1 MPTTKIRKRQ
11 IQLDGDDGLHSEYL
25 RRTIDDA
32 TDYAL
37 SVAGGKPAGEPG
49 LNLTGHRI
57 INVAEAVLDT
67 DAPNWGQVR
76 NLVIQGEYRGEIVGY
91 VVVRGSSTKYVQ
103 DANGDGNNEETDAPA
118 ITGGLYLYLSATNG
132 RQPGDVAK
140 WTGSSWLCD
149 NSQGTFDTTSSAA
162 DPGGPLAGA
171 LYLLTVAAQ
180 PGDILPRH
188 TADTG
193 EWTSDVYLKWNAS
206 YDVAG
211 NQNIGRWE
219 IWGSAV
225 NIPFASKTA
234 PGKVQIGDGLQIA
247 GGVLYADPD
256 TSRGLSWSGTSPNQ
270 QFGLNILDPFKF
282 TSGALDLKRYGL
294 DPADTGSPTAGAGDS
309 GGLGY
314 YGKVGFYLN
323 TNTGEL
329 VGQLRLHTLRLDYEL
344 GQFGHNSVWW
354 LQNLAL
360 VAGGALNL
368 KTRGTVTVYSDGQIS
383 FAQPIFYWY
392 RGARLQ
398 GGSVVVAQIPAGTT
412 PALNDGQVLVW
423 RFTPPTYNVGSSSS
437 FPQSVIASSGSWQV
451 LSSGIGLSY
460 TAYESPTDLPVAVRV
475 GNLIFFADGT
485 VVPVPSSGN
494 IQIYLG
500 YTHWD
505 LIAGKPSQFE
515 PAPHTHPLVQTFYT
529 NSGTRPDGYAVRYVL
544 LGAGVSPKGQRA
556 VEELLR
562 LIRRFKVEPQTYYR
576 FIRGQT
582 IVIRRGLPSGAT
594 TPGFERQI
602 RGVLIVFRA
611 PSGGNNGYLLG
622 NGTDLN
628 SSIITFGG
636 GTTSVVKTGSAT
648 GLGTVKLLTERGI
661 EYMYDGF
668 KAEYF
673 DVGANTNG
681 DGVSSDEEWHV
692 ALLYWDGAITWGT
705 NEQVEIYPHGAGAP
719 GSTVQPIDIARIALL
734 TDTGDLVNLLEEE
747 AKWGAVEEPV
757 HAIRDA
763 ASDSVFTNTI
773 THWQAVDSGVTVT
786 RDSGEQALKIVEP
799 GSGTPTAG
807 LAQLQDSG
815 DPPGSVLQILSGKRY
830 RLTFRAKS
838 SVSNAQL
845 KVQLV
850 YGSGTGTVYWE
861 QTITLG
867 TSYNTFSFYVYTVP
881 SNLRIR
887 FARASGNY
895 SGRQYWIDDIYLYQC
910 GTYVDLRPDG
920 ITETYW
926 YSSNQHVAAYA
937 ATPPEPA
944 IVVHANARLVAAN
957 LERRTATDH
966 VVVFSR
972 NEDEPV
978 QHLQKLS
985 LSVLQQLLNI
995 KQASVSVTGINLT
1008 SGSYDISLSV
1018 NGAVLD
1024 PGNSRTSFNV
1034 YINGVRLTQ
1043 DDSVNAYEILTNASG
1058 QAVAVRLNAAGI
1070 GYPILPDDRI
1080 DIVYWRA

>member
-1 MPTTKIRKRQ
+1 MPQTKIRKRQ
-11 IQLDGDDGLHSEYL
+11 IQLEGSDGLHSEYL
-25 RRTIDDA
+25 RRTTDDS
-32 TDYAL
+32 TDYKL
-37 SVAGGKPAGEPG
+37 SVAAGKPAGEPG
-49 LNLTGHRI
+49 LDLTGHRI
-57 INVAEAVLDT
+57 VNVAEAVLDT

-91 VVVRGSSTKYVQ
+91 VVVRGSTTKYVQ
-103 DANGDGNNEETDAPA
+103 DADGDGVNEETDAPS
-118 ITGGLYLYLSATNG
+118 ITGGLYLYLSAVNG
-132 RQPGDVAK
+132 RQPGDIAK

-149 NSQGTFDTTSSAA
+149 NSQGTFDTTSTAA
-162 DPGGPLAGA
+162 DPGGQLAGA

-180 PGDILPRH
+180 PGDILPHH
-188 TADTG
+188 TPDTG

-206 YDVAG
+206 YDIAG

-247 GGVLYADPD
+247 GGVLYVDPD

-270 QFGLNILDPFKF
+270 QFGLNILDPFTF

-294 DPADTGSPTAGAGDS
+294 DPGDTGSPIAGAGDN

-323 TNTGEL
+323 DAGEL

-368 KTRGTVTVYSDGQIS
+368 KTRGTVTVHSDGRIN

-392 RGARLQ
+392 RGAKLQ

-412 PALNDGQVLVW
+412 PALGDGQVLVW
-423 RFTPPTYNVGSSSS
+423 RFEPPTYNVGSSSS
-437 FPQSVIASSGSWQV
+437 FPQSVVANSGSWQV
-451 LSSGIGLSY
+451 LNSGIGSTY
-460 TAYESPTDLPVAVRV
+460 TAYESPTDLPVALRL

-485 VVPVPSSGN
+485 VVPVPASGN
-494 IQIYLG
+494 IQLNLG

-505 LIAGKPSQFE
+505 LIAGKPSQFT
-515 PAPHTHPLVQTFYT
+515 PAPHTHWLVETFYT
-529 NSGTRPDGYAVRYVL
+529 NSGTRPDGSAVRYVL
-544 LGAGVSPKGQRA
+544 LGAGNSPKGQRV

-562 LIRRFKVEPQTYYR
+562 LVRRFKVEPKTYYR

-582 IVIRRGLPSGAT
+582 IVIRRGLPSDAAT
-594 TPGFERQI
+594 PNFERQI

-611 PSGGNNGYLLG
+611 PHGGNNGYLLG

-628 SSIITFGG
+628 SSVITFGG
-636 GTTSVVKTGSAT
+636 GTTSVVRTGGAT
-648 GLGTVKLLTERGI
+648 GLGTVRLLTERGI
-661 EYMYDGF
+661 EYTYDGF

-673 DVGANTNG
+673 DVGSNTGG
-681 DGVSSDEEWHV
+681 DGVSSNEEWHV
-692 ALLYWDGAITWGT
+692 ALLYWDGAITWGV

-719 GSTVQPIDIARIALL
+719 ASTIQPIDIARIALL
-734 TDTGDLVNLLEEE
+734 TDTGDLVNLLEDE

-773 THWQAVDSGVTVT
+773 TRWQAVDSGVTVT
-786 RDSGEQALKIVEP
+786 RDSGEQALRIVEP
-799 GSGTPTAG
+799 SSGTPTAG

-815 DPPGSVLQILSGKRY
+815 DPPGSVLQILPGKRY
-830 RLTFRAKS
+830 RLTFRARS
-838 SVSNAQL
+838 SVSGAQL

-850 YGSGTGTVYWE
+850 YGTNTVYWE

-867 TSYNTFSFYVYTVP
+867 TGYTTFNFYVYTVP
-881 SNLRIR
+881 SGLRIR

-910 GTYVDLRPDG
+910 GAYADLRPDG

-937 ATPPEPA
+937 ATPPQPA

-1008 SGSYDISLSV
+1008 GGSYDIALSV

-1024 PGNSRTSFNV
+1024 PNNSRTSFNV

-1043 DDSVNAYEILTNASG
+1043 DDSVNAYEILTNSSG
-1058 QAVAVRLNAAGI
+1058 QATAVRLNAAGI

>member
-247 GGVLYADPD
+247 GGVLYAAPD

-398 GGSVVVAQIPAGTT
+398 DGSVVVAQIPAGTT

>member
-1 MPTTKIRKRQ
+1 MSMTKIRKRQ
-11 IQLDGDDGLHSEYL
+11 IQLEGDDGLHSEYL
-25 RRTIDDA
+25 RRTVDEE
-32 TDYAL
+32 TRYAL
-37 SVAGGKPAGEPG
+37 TVASGKPAGTLG
-49 LNLTGHRI
+49 LDLTGHRI
-57 INVAEAVLDT
+57 VNVAEAVQDT

-91 VVVRGSSTKYVQ
+91 VVVRGSTTKYVQ
-103 DANGDGNNEETDAPA
+103 DVDGDGNNEETDAPA
-118 ITGGLYLYLSATNG
+118 ITGGLYLYLSAVNG

-180 PGDILPRH
+180 LGDILPHH
-188 TADTG
+188 TPDTG

-234 PGKVQIGDGLQIA
+234 PGKVKIGDGLRID

-282 TSGALDLKRYGL
+282 TSGALDIKRYGL
-294 DPADTGSPTAGAGDS
+294 DPADTGNVNAGAGDNL
-309 GGLGY
+309 GLGY

-323 TNTGEL
+323 SDGEL

-344 GQFGHNSVWW
+344 GQLGHHSVWW

-360 VAGGALNL
+360 VAGGALNF
-368 KTRGTVTVYSDGQIS
+368 KTSGRVTVHSNGQIN
-383 FAQPIFYWY
+383 FEQPIFYWY
-392 RGARLQ
+392 RGAKLQ
-398 GGSVVVAQIPAGTT
+398 GGTVVVAQIPAGTT
-412 PALNDGQVLVW
+412 PALSAGEVLVW
-423 RFTPPTYNVGSSSS
+423 RFTPPTYNVGSPSS
-437 FPQSVIASSGSWQV
+437 FPQSVVANSGSWVV
-451 LSSGIGLSY
+451 LSSGIGSTH
-460 TAYESPTDLPVAVRV
+460 TAYESPTDLPVAVRQ

-485 VVPVPSSGN
+485 VVPVPNSGS
-494 IQIYLG
+494 IQINLG

-505 LIAGKPSQFE
+505 LIAGKPAQFE
-515 PAPHTHPLVQTFYT
+515 PAPHTHRLVETFYT
-529 NSGTRPDGYAVRYVL
+529 NSGTRPDGFTVRYVL
-544 LGAGVSPKGQRA
+544 LGAGASPKGQRA

-582 IVIRRGLPSGAT
+582 ITIRRGLPSNAT
-594 TPGFERQI
+594 TPNFERQI

-611 PSGGNNGYLLG
+611 PHGGNNGYLLG

-628 SSIITFGG
+628 SAVITFGG
-636 GTTSVVKTGSAT
+636 GTSSVIRTSGASN
-648 GLGTVKLLTERGI
+648 LGTVKLLTERGI
-661 EYMYDGF
+661 EYTYDGF

-673 DVGANTNG
+673 DVGANTGG

-692 ALLYWDGAITWGT
+692 ALLYWDGSITWGVD
-705 NEQVEIYPHGAGAP
+705 EQVEIYPHGAGAP
-719 GSTVQPIDIARIALL
+719 TSTIQPIDIARIALL
-734 TDTGDLVNLLEEE
+734 TDTGDLVNLLEDE

-763 ASDSVFTNTI
+763 ASDSVFSNTTTN
-773 THWQAVDSGVTVT
+773 WQAVDSGVTVT
-786 RDSGEQALKIVEP
+786 RDSDEQALKIVEP

-815 DPPGSVLQILSGKRY
+815 DPPRSVLQILPGKRY

-850 YGSGTGTVYWE
+850 YGTNTVYWE

-867 TSYNTFSFYVYTVP
+867 TSYNTFNFYVYTVP
-881 SNLRIR
+881 SGLRIR
-887 FARASGNY
+887 FACASDSY

-910 GTYVDLRPDG
+910 GAYVDLRPDG

-926 YSSNQHVAAYA
+926 YSSNQYVAAYA
-937 ATPPEPA
+937 ATPSEPA

-985 LSVLQQLLNI
+985 LSVLQQLLNV
-995 KQASVSVTGINLT
+995 KQASGSVTGVNLT
-1008 SGSYDISLSV
+1008 SGSYDIALTDV
-1018 NGAVLD
+1018 GAVLD
-1024 PGNSRTSFNV
+1024 PGNPRTSFNV

-1043 DDSVNAYEILTNASG
+1043 DDSVNAYEIVTNASG
-1058 QAVAVRLNAAGI
+1058 QATAVRLNAAGI
-1070 GYPILPDDRI
+1070 GYPILPEDRI

>member
-1 MPTTKIRKRQ
+1 MPQTKIRKRQ
-11 IQLDGDDGLHSEYL
+11 IQLEGDDGLHSEYL
-25 RRTIDDA
+25 RRTVDDA

-37 SVAGGKPAGEPG
+37 SVAGGKPAGSPG
-49 LNLTGHRI
+49 LDLTGHRI
-57 INVAEAVLDT
+57 INVAEAVQDT

-103 DANGDGNNEETDAPA
+103 DANGDGNNEETDSPA
-118 ITGGLYLYLSATNG
+118 IAGGLYLYLSATNG

-149 NSQGTFDTTSSAA
+149 NSQGTFNTTSSDA

-180 PGDILPRH
+180 PGDILPHH

-206 YDVAG
+206 YDISN

-234 PGKVQIGDGLQIA
+234 PGKVQIGDGLAIS

-270 QFGLNILDPFKF
+270 RFGLNILDPFKF

-294 DPADTGSPTAGAGDS
+294 DPSDTGSTTSGAGDS

-323 TNTGEL
+323 GSGEL
-329 VGQLRLHTLRLDYEL
+329 VGQLRLHTLRLDYAL

-368 KTRGTVTVYSDGQIS
+368 KTSGTVTVHSNGQIN

-392 RGARLQ
+392 RGAKLQ
-398 GGSVVVAQIPAGTT
+398 GDSVVVAQIPAGTT
-412 PALNDGQVLVW
+412 PALGDGQVLVW
-423 RFTPPTYNVGSSSS
+423 RFTPPTYNVGSSNT
-437 FPQSVIASSGSWQV
+437 FPQSVVANSGSWQV
-451 LSSGIGLSY
+451 LSSGIGSTY
-460 TAYESPTDLPVAVRV
+460 TAYESPTDLPVAVRQ

-494 IQIYLG
+494 IQINLG

-505 LIAGKPSQFE
+505 LIAGKPSQFT
-515 PAPHTHPLVQTFYT
+515 PAPHTHPLVETSYT
-529 NSGTRPDGYAVRYVL
+529 NSGMRPDSYAVRYVL
-544 LGAGVSPKGQRA
+544 RGAGSSPKGQRA

-562 LIRRFKVEPQTYYR
+562 LVRRFKVEPQTYYR

-582 IVIRRGLPSGAT
+582 IIIRRGQPSSAT
-594 TPGFERQI
+594 TPTFERQI

-611 PSGGNNGYLLG
+611 PHGGNNGYLLG
-622 NGTDLN
+622 NGTDLG
-628 SSIITFGG
+628 SSVIKFGG
-636 GTTSVVKTGSAT
+636 GTTSVIKTGSAT

-661 EYMYDGF
+661 EYTYDGF

-673 DVGANTNG
+673 DVGTNTNG
-681 DGVSSDEEWHV
+681 DGVSSNEEWHV
-692 ALLYWDGAITWGT
+692 ALLYWDGAITWGVD
-705 NEQVEIYPHGAGAP
+705 ESVEIYPHGAGAP
-719 GSTVQPIDIARIALL
+719 TSTIQPIDIAHIALL
-734 TDTGDLVNLLEEE
+734 TDTGDLVSLLEDE

-763 ASDSVFTNTI
+763 AADSVFTSTI

-799 GSGTPTAG
+799 GSGTPSAG

-815 DPPGSVLQILSGKRY
+815 DPPGSVLQILPGKRY
-830 RLTFRAKS
+830 RLTFRARS
-838 SVSNAQL
+838 SVSGAQL

-850 YGSGTGTVYWE
+850 YDTNAVYWE

-867 TSYNTFSFYVYTVP
+867 TSYSTFSFYVYTVP

-910 GTYVDLRPDG
+910 GAYVDLRPDG

-926 YSSNQHVAAYA
+926 YSSNQYVAAYA
-937 ATPPEPA
+937 ATPSEPA

-1008 SGSYDISLSV
+1008 SGSYDITLSV

-1024 PGNSRTSFNV
+1024 PDNSRTSFNV
-1034 YINGVRLTQ
+1034 YVNGVRLTQ
-1043 DDSVNAYEILTNASG
+1043 DSSVNAYEILTNSSG
-1058 QAVAVRLNAAGI
+1058 QATAVRLNAAGI
-1070 GYPILPDDRI
+1070 GYPILSDDRI